1 MTAVCLG
8 ETGTELTRSKK
19 KKPKKKPR
27 LIKTREKKVIYR
39 EIPQLEADIS
49 NRERELL
56 H

>member
-19 KKPKKKPR
+19 KKTKKPR

-49 NRERELL
+49 NREWELL